1 MLTEEQSSNT
11 DFSTLNSET
20 SRALHCM
27 TAHLHRYGSELVLLS
42 DIVQDIKRYNTEFH
56 DKFVKY
62 GIRPIKALDH
72 ISRSLDQIS
81 SHLSSISQFRKE
93 LQLKTDNVL
102 SLVRCP
108 CIPLMLHF
116 LYIPVMLRFVDIAGR
131 QRTNH
136 EREAPSRKQQSHAS
150 DPKSGP

>member
-1 MLTEEQSSNT
+1 MLAEEQPSNT
-11 DFSTLNSET
+11 NFSTLNSET

-27 TAHLHRYGSELVLLS
+27 TAHLHRYGSELALLS
-42 DIVQDIKRYNTEFH
+42 EIVQDIKRYNTDSHE
-56 DKFVKY
+56 KFVKY

-81 SHLSSISQFRKE
+81 SHLSSISQFRNE

-108 CIPLMLHF
+108 RTSLRLPPPL
-116 LYIPVMLRFVDIAGR
+116 YPRNAKICRY
-131 QRTNH
+131 
-136 EREAPSRKQQSHAS
+136 S
-150 DPKSGP
+150 